1 VRVHTQLYQV
11 YFLPVTPEF
20 VIKVIEWE
28 RPDGILLTFG
38 GQTALNCG
46 IELYKQYVSLP
57 DNTPW
62 MWGKPSSPLWVV
74 WHTEAR
80 SKSTM

>member
-1 VRVHTQLYQV
+1 MPNNCQTRQV

-20 VIKVIEWE
+20 VIKLIEWE

-46 IELYKQYVSLP
+46 IELYKQYVPHSRNSQNASALCETHAQHSLCGS
-57 DNTPW
+57 NI
-62 MWGKPSSPLWVV
+62 
-74 WHTEAR
+74 
-80 SKSTM
+80 